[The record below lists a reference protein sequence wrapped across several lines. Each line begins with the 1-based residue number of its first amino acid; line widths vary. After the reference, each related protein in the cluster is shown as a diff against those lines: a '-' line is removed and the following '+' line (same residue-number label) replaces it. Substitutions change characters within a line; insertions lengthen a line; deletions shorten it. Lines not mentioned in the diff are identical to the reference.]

1 MHKCKCNKKII
12 CLTCHKLVI
21 KHNNRQ
27 IYCSIECKD
36 KNRFKKYHQEHKKE
50 AKEYKKIYN
59 EINKEKVKKQRKIY
73 RKNHRK
79 EIREYNKKYYKNP
92 LHRLMKQLRGRIG
105 LALKGNPKLSTTIN
119 LVGCSIIQ
127 LRNHLESQF
136 KLGMNWKNHRFDG
149 WHIDHIRPCSSFDL
163 SKVNEQKKCFYYT
176 NLQPLWFE
184 ENFKKHSK
192 LLNKGV

>member
-27 IYCSIECKD
+27 IYCSIEC
-36 KNRFKKYHQEHKKE
+36 
-50 AKEYKKIYN
+50 KEYKKIYN

-105 LALKGNPKLSTTIN
+105 LACITTNTPTSAIHSPLS
-119 LVGCSIIQ
+119 
-127 LRNHLESQF
+127 LRNSHMLTSLSQF
-136 KLGMNWKNHRFDG
+136 KLGM
-149 WHIDHIRPCSSFDL
+149 
-163 SKVNEQKKCFYYT
+163 
-176 NLQPLWFE
+176 
-184 ENFKKHSK
+184 
-192 LLNKGV
+192 